1 MPADRTMHRIHPDL
15 PHLPVTL
22 SPGVTLL
29 DVIERV
35 EDARG
40 KPLRI
45 QEVPELADNGT
56 LCGLWLSTPTEDIVL
71 HAPSDSALHREQFIL
86 HELAHIL
93 LLHDKVDAKTGYVTD
108 SVLPHFDNATVVKAL
123 ARDTLDDRYELL
135 AEQLADT
142 LARFIRNR
150 ADSRFSEI
158 FG

>member
-1 MPADRTMHRIHPDL
+1 MHRIHPDL

-22 SPGVTLL
+22 GPGVTLPE
-29 DVIERV
+29 IISRV
-35 EDARG
+35 EGARQ

-45 QEVPELADNGT
+45 QEVPELAGKTGT
-56 LCGLWLSTPTEDIVL
+56 LCGLWLATDDEDIIL

-108 SVLPHFDNATVVKAL
+108 TVLPNFDNATVVKAL
-123 ARDTLDDRYELL
+123 ARDSIDDRYELL
-135 AEQLADT
+135 AEDLADV
-142 LARFIRNR
+142 LADFIR
-150 ADSRFSEI
+150 SRPSSKFSEI